1 MSYILD
7 ALRRSQAERERGR
20 TPGLHTP
27 AGAPPGL
34 AVPRPRRMGGWAVA
48 ALALAVAL
56 ALGGWRFW
64 PMAQPRAVVPAPA
77 PAAQAGPAPAPNP
90 VPMAPLPVQSA
101 GVPAPLTE
109 PAAARAEPPQRAL
122 PPAPQPQPKTRVA
135 REAEHPRQ
143 VRAGSTAAPV
153 PAAAQ
158 QRPPAPQEEAAA
170 AAPVFAQSDLPPAVQ
185 AQLPKLQ
192 LAGVTYSSNPKFRMV
207 IVNGQVLHE
216 GDQAAPGLR
225 LERIEQGRTVWS
237 FRGYRYALAAQ

>member
-34 AVPRPRRMGGWAVA
+34 AVPRPRRTGAWAVA
-48 ALALAVAL
+48 ALALAVVL

-64 PMAQPRAVVPAPA
+64 PMAQPRAVVLAPA
-77 PAAQAGPAPAPNP
+77 PAAQAGLAPAPHS
-90 VPMAPLPVQSA
+90 VPTAPPPVQSA
-101 GVPAPLTE
+101 SAPAPLAE
-109 PAAARAEPPQRAL
+109 PAAARAEPPQRVL

-143 VRAGSTAAPV
+143 VRASPATAPV
-153 PAAAQ
+153 PAAA
-158 QRPPAPQEEAAA
+158 PQEEAA

-192 LAGVTYSSNPKFRMV
+192 LAGITYSSNPKFRMV

-216 GDQAAPGLR
+216 GDQAAPGLQ